1 MGQTIKDC
9 SMKKVAM
16 AYEVKMGQN
25 LVFSFSLPFV
35 IYLIG
40 FDLFSFSKISL
51 TDGLD
56 ILSLETP

>member
-9 SMKKVAM
+9 SIKNVAM

-25 LVFSFSLPFV
+25 LVFLFSLPFF

>member
-9 SMKKVAM
+9 SIKNVAM

-25 LVFSFSLPFV
+25 LVFLFSLLFF

>member
-9 SMKKVAM
+9 SIKNVAM
-16 AYEVKMGQN
+16 AHEVKMGQN
-25 LVFSFSLPFV
+25 LVFLFSLPFV